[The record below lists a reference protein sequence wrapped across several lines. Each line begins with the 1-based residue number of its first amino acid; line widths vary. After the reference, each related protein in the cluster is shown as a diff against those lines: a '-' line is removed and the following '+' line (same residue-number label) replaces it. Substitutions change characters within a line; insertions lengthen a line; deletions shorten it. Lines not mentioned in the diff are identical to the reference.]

1 MNDEQHTETTGEADS
16 GNASGSLQ
24 EGTVNCLE
32 HHFLVAMPQLN
43 DPNFNGTVTYLWKHD
58 SNGAIGIVINQPA
71 DLSLSRL
78 LEELDID
85 ISAFALSR
93 LDEEAVVSGG
103 PVERNKGFILH
114 DAGTEW
120 EYTIPVNDDISISM
134 SKDILQ
140 AIAEGDGPR
149 RYRVALGCAGWDA
162 GQLEQEIADNA
173 WLTVPANS
181 ELLFSS
187 DFDGMA
193 AAAAGI
199 LGVSLS
205 QLSSMAG
212 HS

>member
-1 MNDEQHTETTGEADS
+1 MNDEKHTRPDS
-16 GNASGSLQ
+16 SDIH
-24 EGTVNCLE
+24 EDTVNCLE

-58 SNGAIGIVINQPA
+58 SQGAIGIVINQPA
-71 DLSLSRL
+71 DLHLSRL
-78 LEELDID
+78 LEELDIEM
-85 ISAFALSR
+85 SEFAR
-93 LDEEAVVSGG
+93 PALDAQAVVSGG

-134 SKDILQ
+134 SKDILE
-140 AIAEGDGPR
+140 AIAEGGGPQR
-149 RYRVALGCAGWDA
+149 HLVALGCAGWDA

-181 ELLFSS
+181 DLLFSK

-193 AAAAGI
+193 TAAAGI

>member
-1 MNDEQHTETTGEADS
+1 MNDKKVPQPKDGV
-16 GNASGSLQ
+16 LQ
-24 EGTVNCLE
+24 EGTVSCLE

-58 SNGAIGIVINQPA
+58 SQGAIGIVINQPA
-71 DLSLSRL
+71 ELSIGRL
-78 LEELDID
+78 LEELDMD
-85 ISAFALSR
+85 ISDHVLPQ
-93 LDEEAVVSGG
+93 LDTQAVVDGG
-103 PVERNKGFILH
+103 PVERNKGFIIH

-120 EYTIPVNDDISISM
+120 EYTIPVNDEISITM
-134 SKDILQ
+134 SRDILQ
-140 AIAEGDGPR
+140 AIAEGEGPQR
-149 RYRVALGCAGWDA
+149 HLVALGCAGWDA
-162 GQLEQEIADNA
+162 DQLEQEIADNA

-181 ELLFSS
+181 DLLFSR